1 MKARITWVHDR
12 MFVGESGS
20 GHTLVLGRADGPD
33 GRSLCPSPMEVL
45 LIGMGGCTA
54 FDVVQILE
62 KSREPI
68 EDCAAELEAERAA
81 TDPKVFTKVHVHFV
95 VKGRGLDPAK
105 VDRAIKLSAEKYC
118 SASIMIGKTAAITHD
133 FEIVDTAKAAA
144 PGKGGPT

>member
-1 MKARITWVHDR
+1 MKARITWVQDR

-62 KSREPI
+62 KGREAI
-68 EDCAAELEAERAA
+68 EDCVAELEAERAP

-105 VDRAIKLSAEKYC
+105 VDRAIKLSAEK
-118 SASIMIGKTAAITHD
+118 
-133 FEIVDTAKAAA
+133 
-144 PGKGGPT
+144 

>member
-1 MKARITWVHDR
+1 MKARITWVRDR

-20 GHTLVLGRADGPD
+20 GHTMVLGRADGAD

-62 KSREPI
+62 KSREPV
-68 EDCAAELEAERAA
+68 EDCVATLEAERAP
-81 TDPKVFTKVHVHFV
+81 TDPKVFTKVHVHFTV
-95 VKGRGLDPAK
+95 TGRGLDPAK

-118 SASIMIGKTAAITHD
+118 SASIMIGKTATITHD
-133 FEIVDTAKAAA
+133 FEILEPPARPA
-144 PGKGGPT
+144 